1 MNDFEITLTKEM
13 YNFVKEHLNEIK
25 EPVTKLGF
33 KNEKEM
39 LNKIKS
45 NTIEASWA
53 LTELLR
59 WGMSQDY
66 NKQYLVD
73 EKEGVYKIGEYYFI
87 VEFFE
92 PIEVEKVIKLV
103 EVVKWIKKYK
113 ELL

>member
-1 MNDFEITLTKEM
+1 MNDFEITLTREVH
-13 YNFVKEHLNEIK
+13 NFVKEHLDEIK
-25 EPVTKLGF
+25 EPITKLGF
-33 KNEKEM
+33 KDEEEM
-39 LNKIKS
+39 LDKIKS

-59 WGMSQDY
+59 WGMIQDY

-92 PIEVEKVIKLV
+92 PIEVEKIIKLV

>member
-1 MNDFEITLTKEM
+1 MH
-13 YNFVKEHLNEIK
+13 NFIKEHLNEIK

-33 KNEKEM
+33 KDEKEM

-45 NTIEASWA
+45 KTIEASWA

-66 NKQYLVD
+66 SKQYLVD
-73 EKEGVYKIGEYYFI
+73 KEERVYKIGEYYFV

-92 PIEVEKVIKLV
+92 PIEFEKITKLV
-103 EVVKWIKKYK
+103 EVVKWVRKYK
-113 ELL
+113 E